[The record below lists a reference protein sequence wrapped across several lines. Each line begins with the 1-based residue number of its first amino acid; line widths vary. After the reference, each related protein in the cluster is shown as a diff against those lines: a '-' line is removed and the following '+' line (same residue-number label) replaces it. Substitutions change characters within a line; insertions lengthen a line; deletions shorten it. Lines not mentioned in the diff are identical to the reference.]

1 MKQSSHR
8 RRCQGSILIAAL
20 VCLVIIVAIVSS
32 MLAAAL
38 TTSRQL
44 RAERDLRQ
52 CELLLQAATDRAAH
66 RLSTEHDYRGETWN
80 VSADNIAGGGEG
92 RVTIE
97 LSSDPQ
103 EKNQRLTIIAE
114 YPAGCETS
122 IRRSRIFSLPN
133 KQTSA
138 QE

>member
-1 MKQSSHR
+1 MKPSFHR

-20 VCLVIIVAIVSS
+20 VCLIIIVAIISS

-38 TTSRQL
+38 TAGRHL

-66 RLSTEHDYRGETWN
+66 RLATERDYRGETWN
-80 VSADNIAGGGEG
+80 VPADKIASGGEG

-103 EKNQRLTIIAE
+103 ENKQKLAIIAE
-114 YPAGCETS
+114 YPAGNETS
-122 IRRSRIFSLPN
+122 IRRSRTINLPN
-133 KQTSA
+133 KQT
-138 QE
+138 